1 MVTFPFDL
9 KMVDKK
15 VDYSDGSRILLYTLK
30 SDNNKTTAIIQKQS
44 ILETHAYYT
53 QSDSS
58 RLKDP
63 LYLSK
68 DQYGYCS
75 VSLFNNNQNSFLRG
89 ESMRY
94 ISNGDI
100 VAMTVFEYI
109 GNNISKEVFQQS
121 YTDQLNNFLTK
132 FKSVCSQNKRR

>member
-1 MVTFPFDL
+1 
-9 KMVDKK
+9 
-15 VDYSDGSRILLYTLK
+15 
-30 SDNNKTTAIIQKQS
+30 
-44 ILETHAYYT
+44 
-53 QSDSS
+53 
-58 RLKDP
+58 
-63 LYLSK
+63 
-68 DQYGYCS
+68 
-75 VSLFNNNQNSFLRG
+75 
-89 ESMRY
+89 MRY